1 MKKVLSIILVL
12 VMVLA
17 FVGCGQETAQSK
29 EAMLKGSYSTEGAA
43 LGLNLVFDEK
53 GHFCLY
59 SQSEGLLEEGNYI
72 QQDENLYVLECVPNK
87 NASTSNNSS
96 VIIASDGLYHI
107 SDENAYENTSSY
119 KISFFKKYSEDLNFV
134 GNWANEWDHFP
145 EGEYSPELTDTDKR

>member
-1 MKKVLSIILVL
+1 MKKVISSVLILIIVL
-12 VMVLA
+12 TFA
-17 FVGCGQETAQSK
+17 GCGQETAQSK

-145 EGEYSPELTDTDKR
+145 EGEYNTDKE

>member
-1 MKKVLSIILVL
+1 MKKVLSIVLVL
-12 VMVLA
+12 VMVRVFA
-17 FVGCGQETAQSK
+17 GCGQEPTQPK
-29 EAMLKGSYSTEGAA
+29 EAMLKGSYSTAGAA

-59 SQSEGLLEEGNYI
+59 SQSDGLLDEGNYI
-72 QQDENLYVLECVPNK
+72 QQDENLYVLECVANK

-134 GNWANEWDHFP
+134 GNWTNDWEHFP
-145 EGEYSPELTDTDKR
+145 EGKYSTEPTDTEKN